1 MNNPAQE
8 GENNISS
15 KNIHFPYY
23 PKQKSKKFFPITP
36 QNNLKNFFPEDFFS
50 NSSNNPQFENVNISF
65 KKMNSDEIGKN
76 QTEKIINN
84 LNQTKENNIIHI
96 ISYKIDSSTNSHSTI
111 NTENENINSKDKN
124 YEFENND
131 ILTETPHFFPQVE
144 KKEKILSNNIKI
156 QNNLINPINGKKVNN
171 EIKNLFNNIPD
182 NLKRDPDV
190 NEKVGILLKNIYEM
204 KQIIKDKK
212 EKKIRPISERNKN
225 KQNNNLIAYQP
236 NIQNKKNIK
245 NININSRYVKM

>member
-1 MNNPAQE
+1 MYKTDQE
-8 GENNISS
+8 GEKVMSSQNIQ
-15 KNIHFPYY
+15 FPYY
-23 PKQKSKKFFPITP
+23 PKPKSKKFSPITP

-50 NSSNNPQFENVNISF
+50 NSSNKPHFENVDLSF
-65 KKMNSDEIGKN
+65 KKMNSDEISKN
-76 QTEKIINN
+76 QKEKLINKIN
-84 LNQTKENNIIHI
+84 VIPENNIIHI
-96 ISYKIDSSTNSHSTI
+96 ISYKIDSTTNSHSTN

-131 ILTETPHFFPQVE
+131 ILNETPHFFPQVT
-144 KKEKILSNNIKI
+144 KKGKILSNNIKI

-190 NEKVGILLKNIYEM
+190 NEKVGILLKNIYEV

-212 EKKIRPISERNKN
+212 EMKNRPISERKMN
-225 KQNNNLIAYQP
+225 KQNNNLISYQP
-236 NIQNKKNIK
+236 NIQNKRNIK
-245 NININSRYVKM
+245 NININSRYVKV